1 MAKEELPCVVLRIQE
16 HALTP
21 CAGDLF
27 KATGRITVSAEVT
40 DFAIWDKAVEKLDG
54 MVVYAATTLPETLPE
69 TLVECAQRR
78 AVRAEEVAMQVNED
92 ARVRIEALEANIAFR
107 LQDIAQRDALIAQQN
122 EELAFLRD
130 FEKAVNATQR

>member
-54 MVVYAATTLPETLPE
+54 MVVYAATTLPE

>member
-40 DFAIWDKAVEKLDG
+40 DFAVWDMAVGKLDG
-54 MVVYAATTLPETLPE
+54 MAVYAATTLPETLI
-69 TLVECAQRR
+69 ECAQRR
-78 AVRAEEVAMQVNED
+78 AVRAEEDAMRVNES
-92 ARVRIEALEANIAFR
+92 ARARIEELEANVAFR

-122 EELAFLRD
+122 EELTFLRD
-130 FEKAVNATQR
+130 FERAVNATRC